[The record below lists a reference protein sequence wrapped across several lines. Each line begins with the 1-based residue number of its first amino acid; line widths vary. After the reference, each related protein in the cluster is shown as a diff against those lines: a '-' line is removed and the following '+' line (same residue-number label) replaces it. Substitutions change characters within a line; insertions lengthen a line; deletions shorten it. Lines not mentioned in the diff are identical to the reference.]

1 MERTQKAEAIK
12 DIKSRFDRMSSAVFL
27 DFTGMT
33 VEEVSKLRD
42 KFREKGIEY
51 KVVKNKLVEQA
62 LTEHAW
68 SKGLKPI
75 LRGMTGVAWSFE
87 EPSAAAR
94 IVKDFVKDNEKLKV
108 KAGLLEG
115 QVLDAK
121 DARERRHHFARLVA
135 EKMLHHLRNF
145 AGWWSLVGHGKRL
158 DRRACELPLAED
170 FARVCHHRAF
180 LRDWAHLDRTAVGEW
195 RTSLG
200 DLDRFVQA
208 VSHDQRIA
216 ADRFL
221 GLRERSVRHRATTLA
236 GNGPALSHQR
246 LAALHNAFFR
256 QVVEPRLDRAH
267 ALLEFLGREFLI
279 PIAAATKQQQIFL
292 FFDIHVFLW

>member
-1 MERTQKAEAIK
+1 MERTQKADAIK

-62 LTEHAW
+62 LNDQAW
-68 SKGLKPI
+68 SKGLKPV

-94 IVKDFVKDNEKLKV
+94 VVKDFVKDNEKLKV

-121 DARERRHHFARLVA
+121 QVENQLATLPTKDEARA
-135 EKMLHHLRNF
+135 MLLATLIAAPQRFVMLLNAPARNF
-145 AGWWSLVGHGKRL
+145 VG
-158 DRRACELPLAED
+158 
-170 FARVCHHRAF
+170 V
-180 LRDWAHLDRTAVGEW
+180 
-195 RTSLG
+195 
-200 DLDRFVQA
+200 
-208 VSHDQRIA
+208 
-216 ADRFL
+216 
-221 GLRERSVRHRATTLA
+221 
-236 GNGPALSHQR
+236 
-246 LAALHNAFFR
+246 LAAKER
-256 QVVEPRLDRAH
+256 K
-267 ALLEFLGREFLI
+267 GG
-279 PIAAATKQQQIFL
+279 
-292 FFDIHVFLW
+292 